1 MEDWWK
7 KKIIRANKQR
17 KRERLEEELRRVE
30 DEIAILDKEIMD
42 AGK

>member
-7 KKIIRANKQR
+7 KKVIRANKQR

>member
-7 KKIIRANKQR
+7 KKIIRANKLR
-17 KRERLEEELRRVE
+17 KRERLEELRKVE
-30 DEIAILDKEIMD
+30 DEIAILDREITD